1 MKNIFRIVLA
11 VAAIAITAQVT
22 PVAAQDNNLVTGIVV
37 DKYDSPIPGVLVARK
52 GASKKHFVSDVTGV
66 DGTFSLPAS
75 KKLKSIR
82 AVYGGYRSVNKHVT
96 PEMHIKMKKNNL
108 NYANHWFVSLQ
119 GIQADKDN
127 FKPAIGLMTGWSGK
141 VGFYVKAATTE
152 LYYNRNKNKYFAWGY
167 YEIIDG
173 KVGKRDF
180 GFTSFTGGLV
190 VRLCRP
196 LYLYAGGGYVKK
208 DIYYQFIGNPKNIHE
223 PKGSFKSYAIDGGL
237 MFKFKGFNLSG
248 GCIYTPQG
256 GFYGNVGIGFW
267 I

>member
-1 MKNIFRIVLA
+1 MKRVFKYLTIIALA
-11 VAAIAITAQVT
+11 AFAISCENG
-22 PVAAQDNNLVTGIVV
+22 DNNELPNNPVEKECYRGTMKV
-37 DKYDSPIPGVLVARK
+37 DQN
-52 GASKKHFVSDVTGV
+52 
-66 DGTFSLPAS
+66 DGTF
-75 KKLKSIR
+75 
-82 AVYGGYRSVNKHVT
+82 YT
-96 PEMHIKMKKNNL
+96 QE
-108 NYANHWFVSLQ
+108 
-119 GIQADKDN
+119 D
-127 FKPAIGLMTGWSGK
+127 
-141 VGFYVKAATTE
+141 VKID
-152 LYYNRNKNKYFAWGY
+152 

-248 GCIYTPQG
+248 GCIHTPQG